1 MVEMVPDIMVQKY
14 DTSVGEGGGGKD
26 KKVPIIG
33 VLTKNT
39 GPTTNNDEIY
49 ALSMAVSTLRRACYD
64 VSVPFRS

>member
-1 MVEMVPDIMVQKY
+1 MVGMVPNVIVHKS

-39 GPTTNNDEIY
+39 GPTTNNDEID
-49 ALSMAVSTLRRACYD
+49 ALSMAVSTLRRACYY

>member
-1 MVEMVPDIMVQKY
+1 MVEMVPYVMVHKSY
-14 DTSVGEGGGGKD
+14 TSFGEGGGGKD

-49 ALSMAVSTLRRACYD
+49 AL
-64 VSVPFRS
+64 